1 MALKQVGSYNG
12 KTGDYW
18 RIIAVQSDTLY
29 SQTIIRIALYI
40 SREERE
46 RDDAGYLYVVPIA
59 LKGVDYD
66 RAKAYDAIR
75 NRDEFIGCTNC

>member
-1 MALKQVGSYNG
+1 MALKQVGSYGG

-29 SQTIIRIALYI
+29 SQTIVRIALYT
-40 SREERE
+40 SQEERE
-46 RDDAGYLYVVPIA
+46 RDEAGYLYVVPIA

-66 RAKAYDAIR
+66 REKAYNVIR
-75 NRDEFIGCTNC
+75 NRDEFEGSINC